1 MSKDE
6 RRKLD
11 PKAKKFMFLGYGEET
26 KGYRLYDSE
35 RNKVIFSRDV
45 YFHETR
51 KNNSLEPLE
60 KQHSKAEK
68 IVLQNDEDSEDNDEE
83 SEMLPEVQQ
92 GVQEPVVRRSQRIR
106 RQPDRYAAGNVTI
119 ANKCFEEPSFY
130 EEDISRSNCDNWKEA
145 MEQEMKSL
153 RGNHTWDLVELPRD
167 RKTVGSK
174 WIYKIKIKADGSIER
189 YKARLVAQGYTQKFG
204 VDYDETFCP
213 VVRMESFRTILASA
227 IQKDLKL
234 HQIDVTT
241 AFLNGE
247 LEEEVYMKQP
257 QGFILEGQEKLVCR
271 LNKSIYGLKQ
281 SPRCWNTALHRKLDD
296 MGFVQS
302 TSDPCV
308 YKKDSGGD
316 IFIIGVYVDDIVLAG
331 KTDREIGEVKT
342 ALSASFD
349 IKDLGKLHHF
359 LGMNILHNDE
369 KGEVWIGQPIY
380 TENLLKKYGMENSN
394 PAKIPMDPSE
404 TFMKSTD
411 LDERFDQHLYQSAI
425 GSLSYLS
432 VTTRPDITYSVN
444 KMAKFC
450 VDPSKHHWT
459 GVKHI
464 LRYLKGTIQH
474 GITYTKQSSGECVA
488 YSDADW
494 GRDLDDRKSTSGYLF
509 VISGG
514 PVSWKSKKQSSVA
527 LSTAE
532 AEYMALASS
541 AQEAVWMRQ
550 LSSEMGIEY
559 TKPVIIYE
567 DNQSAIAMTKNPQFH
582 GRTKHIAIKYH
593 YIREQVNDGSIT
605 VQYCSTENMLA
616 DMLTKPLASTQFSKL
631 CSLIGIKPSP
641 KYIFQK

>member
-1 MSKDE
+1 
-6 RRKLD
+6 
-11 PKAKKFMFLGYGEET
+11 
-26 KGYRLYDSE
+26 
-35 RNKVIFSRDV
+35 
-45 YFHETR
+45 
-51 KNNSLEPLE
+51 
-60 KQHSKAEK
+60 
-68 IVLQNDEDSEDNDEE
+68 
-83 SEMLPEVQQ
+83 
-92 GVQEPVVRRSQRIR
+92 
-106 RQPDRYAAGNVTI
+106 
-119 ANKCFEEPSFY
+119 
-130 EEDISRSNCDNWKEA
+130 
-145 MEQEMKSL
+145 
-153 RGNHTWDLVELPRD
+153 
-167 RKTVGSK
+167 
-174 WIYKIKIKADGSIER
+174 
-189 YKARLVAQGYTQKFG
+189 
-204 VDYDETFCP
+204 
-213 VVRMESFRTILASA
+213 MESFRTILASA

-316 IFIIGVYVDDIVLAG
+316 NFIIGVYVDDIVLAG

-359 LGMNILHNDE
+359 LGMNIFHNDE
-369 KGEVWIGQPIY
+369 NGEIWIGQPIY

-532 AEYMALASS
+532 AE
-541 AQEAVWMRQ
+541 
-550 LSSEMGIEY
+550 
-559 TKPVIIYE
+559 
-567 DNQSAIAMTKNPQFH
+567 
-582 GRTKHIAIKYH
+582 
-593 YIREQVNDGSIT
+593 
-605 VQYCSTENMLA
+605 
-616 DMLTKPLASTQFSKL
+616 
-631 CSLIGIKPSP
+631 
-641 KYIFQK
+641 